1 MLSREFHKDLS
12 SFTLLTSEINA
23 IGLSFSK
30 EIKAES
36 LNCLL
41 KEENSDFCW
50 HTNSSS
56 LPVFF
61 IKEESEQS
69 YVLEI
74 KARFNL
80 LCSCVRCLKNI
91 EHELNLDF
99 KIRLLDKEK
108 ILDES
113 DDLSCE
119 IFFADTN
126 LASSYENEMPVSYF
140 SKDRID
146 LALILR
152 EQIFLELPDYP
163 ACGNRFAL
171 NKSKCQLDFI
181 NISDN
186 ETLNFNNPFFKL
198 LEKNYA
204 STKAP

>member
-23 IGLSFSK
+23 IGLAFSK

-41 KEENSDFCW
+41 KENSNFCW
-50 HTNSSS
+50 YTNKSS

-74 KARFNL
+74 KAKFNL
-80 LCSCVRCLKNI
+80 FCSCVRCLKEI
-91 EHELNLDF
+91 EHELDLDF

-113 DDLSCE
+113 DNLNSE

-126 LASSYENEMPVSYF
+126 FANSYENEIPVSYF
-140 SKDRID
+140 SKDLID

-163 ACGNRFAL
+163 ACGNGFAL

-186 ETLNFNNPFFKL
+186 KRLNFNNPFFKL